1 LPDFL
6 GKGLILG
13 RLRGSEPVHPHKP
26 SPEQEQCAGE
36 RPIHALAHNAPIAAK
51 LWSPEQVKGTG
62 DAEIAR
68 IAGVQRGYVIRA
80 QLLAA
85 GIGRGAIAH
94 RLENGRLHERYR
106 GVYLVGH
113 TAPQPLGDETAAV
126 LFLAGFGVLSDG
138 SSSNIWGFYTSPD
151 PGVTLTTVGRSCRSR
166 PGLTIHRTETLDPRD
181 IRLRA
186 GLPVTAPARTLL
198 DLAGELPIEQLERA
212 LAEARVQKLVT
223 DDELRAAATRAP
235 GRKGAG
241 LIRRLLEAGPQFTR
255 KGAERLMLRLLRA
268 AQLPRPL
275 TNIKLCGYN
284 TDFFWRDQGL
294 IVETDGYQFHSDR
307 RAFERDRKRDQV
319 HVAAGYRVI
328 RVTWMQ
334 LQNEPFAVIARI
346 AQALVVATR
355 AA

>member
-1 LPDFL
+1 MT
-6 GKGLILG
+6 
-13 RLRGSEPVHPHKP
+13 V
-26 SPEQEQCAGE
+26 
-36 RPIHALAHNAPIAAK
+36 
-51 LWSPEQVKGTG
+51 WSPVAVRGRG
-62 DAEIAR
+62 DEAISR
-68 IAGVQRGYVIRA
+68 IASLQRGRVTRD
-80 QLLAA
+80 QLLGA
-85 GIGRGAIAH
+85 GLTRGAIRH
-94 RLENGRLHERYR
+94 RLKHGRLHERYP
-106 GVYLVGH
+106 GVYVVGH
-113 TAPQPLGDETAAV
+113 DAAQPLGAETDAV
-126 LFLAGFGVLSDG
+126 LFLAGFGVLDHG
-138 SSSNIWGFYTSPD
+138 SSSNIWGFYTPTD
-151 PGVTLTTVGRSCRSR
+151 PGVTLTTVGRNIRSR

-198 DLAGELPIEQLERA
+198 DMAGELSIEQLERA

-223 DDELRAAATRAP
+223 DEELRAAATRAP

-284 TDFFWRDQGL
+284 ADFFWREQGL

-346 AQALVVATR
+346 AQALVVAR